1 MSISSVP
8 RALGPAALLL
18 LAAFNAEAAC
28 RLIGGDAFVD
38 HTFDVAYTPLP
49 DQKIGELTGWI
60 EVQCDSTAEM
70 RGSILPA
77 FFGVT
82 YVRDVETNEGP
93 AAGYQFGPGSPLLVF
108 QYSTRDIG
116 CVEPDGSECG
126 FEELLIGERLLE
138 DGVSKEIMWQAPWH
152 RQHIEVMV
160 HVYSRGDQMVSASRR
175 QIAVT
180 TTQVGGAVGRHTF
193 TLGVEFKAQTCAVSP
208 QTVALDPIDARVLD
222 QQLSAGEKT
231 FNVSVNCG
239 STGRPLVLQ
248 MSDVHDAA
256 STGDLLAPAP
266 GSSTNGVGLQV
277 MHNGAAV
284 RMQHAWHYGTTIGGA
299 VSVPFSA
306 RYQRTPGLL
315 RGGTIR
321 SEVSLLADYY

>member
-1 MSISSVP
+1 MSISRVP

-28 RLIGGDAFVD
+28 RLVGGDAFVD

-77 FFGVT
+77 FSGVT
-82 YVRDVETNEGP
+82 YVRDVETEQGP

-116 CVEPDGSECG
+116 CVLPDGSDCPV
-126 FEELLIGERLLE
+126 EEFWIGEMLLE
-138 DGVSKEIMWQAPWH
+138 DGVSKEIAWGAPWPKQ
-152 RQHIEVMV
+152 RIGVTV
-160 HVYSRGDQMVSASRR
+160 YVYSRGDQMVSASRR
-175 QIAVT
+175 QIAT
-180 TTQVGGAVGRHTF
+180 TTTRVGAAVGRHTF

-208 QTVALDPIDARVLD
+208 QTVTLDAVDARVLD
-222 QQLSAGEKT
+222 QQLSAGEKP
-231 FNVSVNCG
+231 FNVAVNCG
-239 STGRPLVLQ
+239 STGRPLILQ

-266 GSSTNGVGLQV
+266 GSSTSGVGLQV
-277 MHNGAAV
+277 MHDGAAV
-284 RMQHAWHYGTTIGGA
+284 RMQHAWHYGTTTGGT

-306 RYQRTPGLL
+306 RYQRTTGLL
-315 RGGTIR
+315 RTGTIR